1 MKLQNFTSQA
11 NCNCP
16 HKHHQ
21 HQQQQARQQPTLIK
35 SHTCAY
41 QLQDLA
47 GYNRALMP
55 PLDNTD
61 FSSAWRHVNNNST
74 TPCAFHQ
81 SQQQWAKAK
90 SSPQQR
96 HQYHHH
102 TCPRQKKTSTPTST
116 PTSTMCRQQ
125 KQRRSRS
132 TSSAS
137 KQRRNSSYH
146 SYDDLDASSAVANAE
161 RKVVASLKYLCACTG
176 ATLRNLSKKTKDLH
190 AKNYTYTKVNG
201 LNAAQNEK
209 CVISGRSFAILNDFL
224 FTFYLLFGAAVALAD
239 VAAAPFYYCA
249 SLFLKLLAINVY

>member
-1 MKLQNFTSQA
+1 MQSLLTPCDSTSDSCVAYKESPNKPKNKMKLQNFTSQA

-21 HQQQQARQQPTLIK
+21 HHHHQQQPTLIR

-61 FSSAWRHVNNNST
+61 FSSAWRHVNNNSSST
-74 TPCAFHQ
+74 TPCAFHHHH
-81 SQQQWAKAK
+81 QQQWAKAK

-96 HQYHHH
+96 QYHHH

-116 PTSTMCRQQ
+116 PTSTMCREQ

-146 SYDDLDASSAVANAE
+146 SYDDLDASSAVASAE

-201 LNAAQNEK
+201 L
-209 CVISGRSFAILNDFL
+209 L
-224 FTFYLLFGAAVALAD
+224 VA
-239 VAAAPFYYCA
+239 Y
-249 SLFLKLLAINVY
+249 